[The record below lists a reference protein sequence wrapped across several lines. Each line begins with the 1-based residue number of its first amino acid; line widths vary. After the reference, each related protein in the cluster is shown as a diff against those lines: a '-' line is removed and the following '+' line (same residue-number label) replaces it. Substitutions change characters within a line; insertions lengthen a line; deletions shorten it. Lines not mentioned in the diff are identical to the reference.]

1 MRLRSLLCTM
11 FTVYIVMCVFSSDV
25 VVNGGN
31 GANGVAEGG
40 GKLFTTVDLTGSGEE
55 SPTTSES
62 GESET
67 HLAGTEN
74 GSCDRAQL
82 GTEAGLEMV
91 EFPEEEKRQK
101 KPRRKPPVLTVSLG
115 TVHFDTKVRSA
126 AARHNEQCFTKSLK
140 IGVCVW
146 WCLLLDD

>member
-1 MRLRSLLCTM
+1 MERPKTRLSICEITKSPVHH
-11 FTVYIVMCVFSSDV
+11 VYCIHCYVCVCVSDSSDV
-25 VVNGGN
+25 VVNGG
-31 GANGVAEGG
+31 ADGVAEGG
-40 GKLFTTVDLTGSGEE
+40 GKLFTTVDRGEE

-82 GTEAGLEMV
+82 GTETGLEMV

-115 TVHFDTKVRSA
+115 NVNFDTKS
-126 AARHNEQCFTKSLK
+126 SL
-140 IGVCVW
+140 C
-146 WCLLLDD
+146 C